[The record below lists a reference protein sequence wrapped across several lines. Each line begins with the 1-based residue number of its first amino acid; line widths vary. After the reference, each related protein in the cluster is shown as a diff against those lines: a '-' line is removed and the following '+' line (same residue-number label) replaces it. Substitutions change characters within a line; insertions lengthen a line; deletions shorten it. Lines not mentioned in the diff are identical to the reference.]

1 MSWKQT
7 LENAGP
13 GHWVLPKTKGMQCEA
28 HLFLSDALLFG
39 EDGGGGVEEDV
50 FGQVVNACSF
60 PGARRV
66 VLTPDC
72 HVGYGVPI
80 GTAIETEGTLL
91 PTAAG
96 YDIGCGMVQLSTSL
110 TWDDVADKAKRR
122 LWIDE
127 VVQRIGVGM
136 GQPGASKGVVKKM
149 NEIVRHGA
157 KALEDRPGR
166 RWAHLRHDV
175 AERAVVPVEDDA
187 VDVPEQAW
195 SKRAQLGSL
204 GGGNHFCEMQ
214 VDQDGKVW
222 VMLHTGS
229 RGFGWNIAKAFFV
242 EGARLLGLTGGRSED
257 KIWFDAGSR
266 VGRAYWNLHN
276 MAANFA
282 IANRLLIGEAV
293 CEALEHVF
301 GGEAKIYYEISHNLI
316 QREGGRFVARKG
328 ATRAFPKHHA
338 ALEGTKWAET
348 GHPILIPGSMETGSA
363 ILFAGEHAKDSLY
376 SVNHGAGRRLSRTQ
390 AKKHLDQKQTDLR
403 MAKLG
408 VVLNT
413 RNTPLDE
420 SGPCYKDLDAVLGS
434 VELAGLAHVD
444 RRLKPV
450 ACIKGND

>member
-7 LENAGP
+7 LEQAGP
-13 GHWVLPKTKGMQCEA
+13 GHWVLPKKKTMRCDA
-28 HLFLSDALLFG
+28 HLFLSDELLFG
-39 EDGGGGVEEDV
+39 PDGGGGVEEDV
-50 FGQVVNACSF
+50 FGQIVNAASF
-60 PGARRV
+60 PGATRV

-110 TWDDVADKAKRR
+110 TKEDVADKAKRR
-122 LWIDE
+122 MWIDE
-127 VVQRIGVGM
+127 VTRRIGVGV
-136 GQPGASKGVVKKM
+136 GQAGGAGKGVIKKM

-157 KALEDRPGR
+157 KALGR
-166 RWAHLRHDV
+166 GHDV
-175 AERAVVPVEDDA
+175 TERAVVPVDDDSF
-187 VDVPEQAW
+187 DVPEIAW
-195 SKRAQLGSL
+195 SKRSQIGSL

-214 VDQDGKVW
+214 IDDEGKVW

-229 RGFGWNIAKAFFV
+229 RGFGWNIAKKFFV
-242 EGARLLGLTGGRSED
+242 EGALLLGLTGRSED
-257 KIWFDAGSR
+257 QIWFDADSA

-282 IANRLLIGEAV
+282 IANRLLIGDAV

-328 ATRAFPKHHA
+328 TTRAFPGKHP
-338 ALEGTKWAET
+338 ALKDTPWAET

-376 SVNHGAGRRLSRTQ
+376 SVNHGAGRRLSRTK
-390 AKKHLDQKQTDLR
+390 AKKDLDQKQTDLR

-413 RNTPLDE
+413 PHTPLDE
-420 SGPCYKDLDAVLGS
+420 SGPCYKDLEQVLGS
-434 VELAGLAHVD
+434 VELAGLAKVH

-450 ACIKGND
+450 ACTKGND

>member
-7 LENAGP
+7 LQKEGP
-13 GHWVLPKTKGMQCEA
+13 GHWVLPKTKQMRCDA
-28 HLFLSDALLFG
+28 HLFLSDILLFG

-50 FGQVVNACSF
+50 FAQVVNACSF
-60 PGARRV
+60 PGATRV

-72 HVGYGVPI
+72 HLGYGVPI

-110 TWDDVADKAKRR
+110 TAQDVADKTKRR
-122 LWIDE
+122 MWIDE
-127 VVQRIGVGM
+127 VVRRIGVGI
-136 GQPGASKGVVKKM
+136 GQPGAGKGVVKKM
-149 NEIVRHGA
+149 HDIVRHGA
-157 KALEDRPGR
+157 KALGR
-166 RWAHLRHDV
+166 GHDV
-175 AERAVVPVEDDA
+175 TERACVPVEDEN
-187 VDVPEQAW
+187 VDIPEVAW
-195 SKRAQLGSL
+195 GKRTQLGSL

-214 VDQDGKVW
+214 VDQHGKVW

-229 RGFGWNIAKAFFV
+229 RGFGWNIAKKFFV
-242 EGARLLGLTGGRSED
+242 EGAARLGLTGGRSED
-257 KIWFDAGSR
+257 KIWFDADSAM
-266 VGRAYWNLHN
+266 GRAYWNLHN

-301 GGEAKIYYEISHNLI
+301 GGEAKVYYEISHNLI

-328 ATRAFPKHHA
+328 ATRAFPRHHPS
-338 ALEGTKWAET
+338 LEGTVWEAR

-363 ILFAGEHAKDSLY
+363 ILFADDAAKDSLY

-390 AKKHLDQKQTDLR
+390 AKRHLDQKQTDLR

-413 RNTPLDE
+413 AHTPLDE
-420 SGPCYKDLDAVLGS
+420 SGPCYKDLEQVLGA

-444 RRLKPV
+444 RRLAPV

>member
-7 LENAGP
+7 LENASP
-13 GHWVLPKTKGMQCEA
+13 GHWVLPRTKQMRCEA
-28 HLFLSDALLFG
+28 HLFLSEELLFG

-50 FGQVVNACSF
+50 FAQVVNACTF
-60 PGARRV
+60 PGASRV

-80 GTAIETEGTLL
+80 GTVIETEGTLL

-110 TWDDVADKAKRR
+110 TWEDVADREKRR
-122 LWIDE
+122 AWIDE
-127 VVQRIGVGM
+127 VVRRIGIGV
-136 GQPGASKGVVKKM
+136 GQPGAGKGSLKKF

-157 KALEDRPGR
+157 KALGR
-166 RWAHLRHDV
+166 GSEV
-175 AERAVVPVEDDA
+175 AERAAVPVEDDSHA
-187 VDVPEQAW
+187 IPEVAL
-195 SKRAQLGSL
+195 SKRGQLGSL

-214 VDQDGKVW
+214 VDEAGQVW

-229 RGFGWNIAKAFFV
+229 RGFGWNIAKQFFV
-242 EGARLLGLTGGRSED
+242 EGARLLGLAHRSED
-257 KIWFDAGSR
+257 QIWFDADSAMGK
-266 VGRAYWNLHN
+266 AYWNLHN

-282 IANRLLIGEAV
+282 IANRMLIGEAV
-293 CEALEHVF
+293 GEALEHVF
-301 GGEAKIYYEISHNLI
+301 GGEARVYYEISHNLI

-328 ATRAFPKHHA
+328 ATRAFPGKHP
-338 ALEGTKWAET
+338 ALAGTVWEAS

-363 ILFAGEHAKDSLY
+363 ILFADAGAKESLY

-390 AKKHLDQKQTDLR
+390 ARKSLDQKQTDLR

-413 RNTPLDE
+413 RTTPLDE
-420 SGPCYKDLDAVLGS
+420 SGPCYKDLEQVLGA
-434 VELAGLAHVD
+434 VELAGLAHVE
-444 RRLKPV
+444 RRLRPV